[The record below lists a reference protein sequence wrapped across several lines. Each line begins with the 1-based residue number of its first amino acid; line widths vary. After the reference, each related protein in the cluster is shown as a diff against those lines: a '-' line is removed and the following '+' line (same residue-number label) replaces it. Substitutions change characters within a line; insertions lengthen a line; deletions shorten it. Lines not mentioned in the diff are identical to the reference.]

1 MLCNICQKNDA
12 TVHLTEIIND
22 QITKLHLCEECAIKK
37 GSEMEDHFGLAD
49 LLAGLADFGT
59 QIEKGEELTIKCKNC
74 GMTYRDFKKIG
85 RLGCSECY
93 AYFKKSLEPLLKKIH
108 GSAQHLGK
116 APTMLPKVVKSEL
129 DVEELKRK
137 LRVAIEKE
145 EFEEAAKIRDVIKE
159 FEKKIEKEGK

>member
-1 MLCNICQKNDA
+1 MLCNICGKNEA

-59 QIEKGEELTIKCKNC
+59 QIEKGEELAIKCKNC
-74 GMTYRDFKKIG
+74 NMTYRDFKKTG

-93 AYFKKSLEPLLKKIH
+93 TSFKKNLDPLLKRIH
-108 GSAQHLGK
+108 GSSQHLGK
-116 APTMLPKVVKSEL
+116 VPAMLPKTVKSEL
-129 DVEELKRK
+129 DIEELKKK

-145 EFEEAAKIRDVIKE
+145 EFEEAAKLRDLIKE
-159 FEKKIEKEGK
+159 LEKK